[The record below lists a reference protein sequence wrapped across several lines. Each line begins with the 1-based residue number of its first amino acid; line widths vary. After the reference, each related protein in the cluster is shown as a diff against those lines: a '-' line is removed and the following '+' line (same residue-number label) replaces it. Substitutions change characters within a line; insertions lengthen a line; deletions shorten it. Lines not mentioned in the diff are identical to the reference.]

1 MVTENGERA
10 RQGETSQNANV
21 RKILVFS
28 MLGAAIVLIL
38 AYGFVV

>member
-28 MLGAAIVLIL
+28 TIGAVIVMVV
-38 AYGFVV
+38 AYGLAV